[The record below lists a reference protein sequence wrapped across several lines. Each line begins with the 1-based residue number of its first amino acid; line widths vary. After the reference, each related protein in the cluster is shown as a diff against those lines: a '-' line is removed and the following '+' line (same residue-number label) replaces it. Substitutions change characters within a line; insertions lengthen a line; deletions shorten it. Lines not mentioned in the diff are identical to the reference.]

1 MIAFI
6 VQIIATVFAVK
17 GYLAHDLSLYPYI
30 ALAFFVCDLLGYIN
44 RDLKRFGLIESIACC
59 AISCFMFKSIN
70 VYTISI
76 GYVIK
81 ELIFVAG
88 SIIMI
93 LFAGITSLFVRKD
106 K

>member
-17 GYLAHDLSLYPYI
+17 GYLAHDLSMYPYI
-30 ALAFFVCDLLGYIN
+30 ALAFFVCDFLGYIN

-59 AISCFMFKSIN
+59 AASCFAFKSIN
-70 VYTISI
+70 IYTISI
-76 GYVIK
+76 GYILK
-81 ELIFVAG
+81 ELFFMAG
-88 SIIMI
+88 AIIMI
-93 LFAGITSLFVRKD
+93 AYTAIMALFVRKD